1 LFSCSC
7 PLPSCFLSSLS
18 FLSLFLCCV
27 LDVPDY
33 QKKLII
39 DLMDGNI
46 QDLTKYSQDLLAN
59 PEIAED
65 AFELAR
71 QNLLSNPDLAMSTG
85 IPMEAVND
93 PILWKDFMKNSLDS
107 FSSLLENRNIDFMKE
122 GGVGG
127 GEEEDGGDG
136 DSDGEGGV
144 NPFDS
149 LNNVFN
155 EVLQTMHKHDNQQQE
170 ESQSQKQ
177 QHKQPP
183 QRRAKKASSSSRA
196 A

>member
-1 LFSCSC
+1 LLFVC
-7 PLPSCFLSSLS
+7 
-18 FLSLFLCCV
+18 LFFNLLI

-46 QDLTKYSQDLLAN
+46 QEITKYSQDLLAN

-71 QNLLSNPDLAMSTG
+71 QNLLSNPDLAISSG

-93 PILWKDFMKNSLDS
+93 PILWKDFMKNSLNS
-107 FSSLLENRNIDFMKE
+107 FSSLLENKQIDLLKE
-122 GGVGG
+122 GGVGDI
-127 GEEEDGGDG
+127 GEG
-136 DSDGEGGV
+136 DGEGFSGGIEGNDGDV

-155 EVLQTMHKHDNQQQE
+155 EVLQTMHKHENQQQQHQHQQQQ
-170 ESQSQKQ
+170 ESSQQKQ
-177 QHKQPP
+177 QTPP
-183 QRRAKKASSSSRA
+183 RRAKKASSRA